1 MKYDEFKNNFL
12 DMIKDPDK
20 AVSTANEFMEQVK
33 EVFDN
38 QDSYIIK
45 IKELEDKNNDLRD
58 ANIKLLMRETAPIQE
73 QPKEKS
79 VQEIKQ
85 EILNKIKGGN

>member
-58 ANIKLLMRETAPIQE
+58 ANIKLLMRETAPAPE
-73 QPKEKS
+73 EPKEKTTE
-79 VQEIKQ
+79 EIKQ

>member
-1 MKYDEFKNNFL
+1 MIYEEFKNNFL

-38 QDSYIIK
+38 QDSYKSK

-58 ANIKLLMRETAPIQE
+58 ANIKLLMRETTPAPE
-73 QPKEKS
+73 QPKEKT

-85 EILNKIKGGN
+85 EMLNKIKGGN